1 MTFALLPG
9 IPSIYVYETA
19 KVCSTELKPAK
30 SISSDDFITAKASLK
45 VEYVLDYIMAP
56 VCKRSP
62 FAAAEI

>member
-19 KVCSTELKPAK
+19 KVCSTESKPMK
-30 SISSDDFITAKASLK
+30 SISSDDCITAKASLK
-45 VEYVLDYIMAP
+45 VKYMSDHITAL
-56 VCKRSP
+56 VCKRSL